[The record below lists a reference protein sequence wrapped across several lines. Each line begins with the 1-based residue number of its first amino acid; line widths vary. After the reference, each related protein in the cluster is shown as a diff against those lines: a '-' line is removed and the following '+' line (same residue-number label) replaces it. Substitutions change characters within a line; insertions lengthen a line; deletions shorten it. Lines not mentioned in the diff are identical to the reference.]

1 MPVIP
6 HFHVYLDFLSS
17 SRLPLY
23 TLTIFF
29 IIFEEIP

>member
-6 HFHVYLDFLSS
+6 HFHVYLDFLPS

-29 IIFEEIP
+29 VIKEVS